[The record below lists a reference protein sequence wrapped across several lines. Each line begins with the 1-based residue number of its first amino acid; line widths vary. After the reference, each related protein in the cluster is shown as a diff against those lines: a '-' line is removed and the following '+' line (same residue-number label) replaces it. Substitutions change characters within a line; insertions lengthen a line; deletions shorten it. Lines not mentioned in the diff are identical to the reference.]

1 MYAENPKTCAHH
13 KGIGL
18 THKVGRLS
26 GCHLDRRNHRPAGR
40 NNAVFGRP
48 GEVAV
53 RADELRALEHQP
65 HGLENVLVVI
75 GVSLADDDIVGVNVV
90 HRNTFVVKRHDKP
103 CAANDI
109 RAASGRLRADEP
121 RRGQCASVEVALV
134 HIQTHAAQLLLQFL
148 RRALRRVRQEQ
159 EVLVLPIEPV
169 DKFLDA
175 RQKAVAVIDHA
186 VHVADE
192 AVLRAQRL
200 KLLL

>member
-1 MYAENPKTCAHH
+1 M
-13 KGIGL
+13 
-18 THKVGRLS
+18 
-26 GCHLDRRNHRPAGR
+26 
-40 NNAVFGRP
+40 
-48 GEVAV
+48 
-53 RADELRALEHQP
+53 
-65 HGLENVLVVI
+65 
-75 GVSLADDDIVGVNVV
+75 
-90 HRNTFVVKRHDKP
+90 
-103 CAANDI
+103 
-109 RAASGRLRADEP
+109 
-121 RRGQCASVEVALV
+121 ALV

-175 RQKAVAVIDHA
+175 RQKPVPVIDHA